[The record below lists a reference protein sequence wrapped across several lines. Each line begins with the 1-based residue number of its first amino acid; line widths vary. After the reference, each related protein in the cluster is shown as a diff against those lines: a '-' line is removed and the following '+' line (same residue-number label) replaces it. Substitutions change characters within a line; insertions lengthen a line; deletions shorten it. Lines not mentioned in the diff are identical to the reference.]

1 MVDNAAQ
8 FIERFE
14 QLTGHTPYPWQIR
27 LYGSLAAGNI
37 PHNIGAPTGT
47 GKTNVILCW
56 LLARV
61 NNPDL
66 PRRLV
71 YIVDRRSVVDQST
84 KVVEEMYAKIS
95 VDQQLRNSLNLPEG
109 LGISTLRGEYA
120 DNQE

>member
-95 VDQQLRNSLNLPEG
+95 IQVKSSRNWYLRIRVCCG
-109 LGISTLRGEYA
+109 TLTF
-120 DNQE
+120 